1 MLQGGNMETEATIE
15 RIIEG
20 TIEEFKVNGIK
31 FTMDGLTKRIGM
43 SKRTLYEI
51 VSSKQEL
58 FELMID
64 RTFADV
70 KSQQKRIFENDQLT
84 LLEKTERLFSI
95 VPAYSDRL
103 DYRRV
108 NEIKYAYPKIYKK
121 IHEYINND
129 WDRTI
134 KLLEDGMDAGI
145 IRRKN
150 LIILKAILCEAFEK
164 LLDGEF
170 LIRNNITYEIA
181 LKEMISIIMEG
192 LVIQER

>member
-1 MLQGGNMETEATIE
+1 METESTIE
-15 RIIEG
+15 RIVEG
-20 TIEEFKVNGIK
+20 AIEEFKVNGIK

-58 FELMID
+58 FELLVD

-70 KSQQKRIFENDQLT
+70 KKQQKQIFEDDQLA
-84 LLEKTERLFSI
+84 LLEKIVHLFSI

-121 IHEYINND
+121 IHENINND

-134 KLLEDGMDAGI
+134 ELLEAGMDAGI

-150 LIILKAILCEAFEK
+150 LVILKAILCEAFEK

-170 LIRNNITYEIA
+170 LIRNQITYETA
-181 LKEMISIIMEG
+181 LREMISIIMEG
-192 LVIQER
+192 LVVQKK

>member
-84 LLEKTERLFSI
+84 LLEKKERIFSI

-121 IHEYINND
+121 IHEYIYND
-129 WDRTI
+129 WDPTI

-145 IRRKN
+145 IRGKN
-150 LIILKAILCEAFEK
+150 VIILKAILCEAFEK

-192 LVIQER
+192 LVIQES

>member
-15 RIIEG
+15 RIVEG

>member
-1 MLQGGNMETEATIE
+1 METEATIE

>member
-1 MLQGGNMETEATIE
+1 METEATIE
-15 RIIEG
+15 RIVEG

>member
-1 MLQGGNMETEATIE
+1 MATEDTIE

-43 SKRTLYEI
+43 SKRTLYEV

-58 FELMID
+58 FELVVK

-70 KSQQKRIFENDQLT
+70 KTQQKRIFEDENMP
-84 LLEKTERLFSI
+84 LLDKIKKLLSI
-95 VPAYSDRL
+95 VPTYSDRM

-108 NEIKYAYPKIYKK
+108 NEIRYAYPTIYKK

-129 WDRTI
+129 WDQTI
-134 KLLEDGMDAGI
+134 ALLEAGMEAGI

-150 LIILKAILCEAFEK
+150 LIILKAILCEIFEK

-170 LIRNNITYEIA
+170 LIRNQITYERA
-181 LKEMISIIMEG
+181 LNEMISIVMEG
-192 LVIQER
+192 LVIQEKE

>member
-1 MLQGGNMETEATIE
+1 METEATIE
-15 RIIEG
+15 RIVEG

-84 LLEKTERLFSI
+84 LLEKTECLFSI